1 MIVNKDETSQI
12 KTDEPTTSSLLT
24 VEPSTDA
31 ARQETV
37 DVNRVINDTCSENN
51 TMQTTAMTQH
61 VSAAST
67 QVGSQPK
74 LNAQYVNRY
83 LNALIYLDSCI

>member
-1 MIVNKDETSQI
+1 MIVQKDETSQI

-37 DVNRVINDTCSENN
+37 NEDCVIYYTNG
-51 TMQTTAMTQH
+51 
-61 VSAAST
+61 VII
-67 QVGSQPK
+67 
-74 LNAQYVNRY
+74 L
-83 LNALIYLDSCI
+83 